1 MGGGAHGLYT
11 LGCMDKRM
19 PDGHALRRAKLG
31 QHEEGR
37 NDDATV
43 LVSAERGSD
52 RRVQWS

>member
-19 PDGHALRRAKLG
+19 PDAHALRRAKLG